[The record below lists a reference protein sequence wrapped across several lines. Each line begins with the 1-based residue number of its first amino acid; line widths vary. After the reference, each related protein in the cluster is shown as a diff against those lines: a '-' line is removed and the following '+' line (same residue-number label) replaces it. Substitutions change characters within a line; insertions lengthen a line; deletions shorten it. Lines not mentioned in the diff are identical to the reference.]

1 MPELEP
7 LRAHADRIKNSG
19 VLGRSP
25 LMQRLFDFL
34 LECSI
39 VGKAPKE
46 IEVAVDAFGKGA
58 EFDVSQDA
66 MVRVYI
72 HKLRRKLEEFYA
84 GAGAGEPVRLSIPK
98 GEYRF
103 VIEAAAVPTA
113 PPETQMALPPPAAE
127 PPPLPPPP
135 PAWRRWLVPALAASL
150 AVNAL
155 VLAFAFT
162 RPAAVHDEYQ
172 AVRESEIW
180 APLLN
185 DDRTIFLVVGDYY
198 IFGETDASMEVK
210 RLVREFDINSPQD
223 LDMRQQL
230 DPDFADKYTDLE
242 LAYLPTASAYA
253 LREVIP
259 VLAPAN
265 RRLRVVTMSQ
275 LNPAV
280 IKSADVVYVGYLSG
294 LGMLSDLVFGSSRLQ
309 VGDSFDEII
318 DRTTKQRY
326 ISQAAGAPMRGDRKF
341 HDYGYFAK
349 FEGPSGNHIIVIA
362 GTRDVASMHMAE
374 TLTNEKTIANL
385 MAQANVQLNA
395 QVNDKANGPGS
406 DQAGD
411 RATDHAIEK
420 ANAQTGAAGNA
431 LSASASSQPD
441 TGFEALYEVY
451 GMDNLNLDGK
461 LLLTSP
467 IDSSS
472 IWTGEPSKHAG
483 RPGTPAAGPAAASA
497 AAISGK

>member
-1 MPELEP
+1 MSDIEP
-7 LRAHADRIKNSG
+7 LRAHADRIRNSG

-72 HKLRRKLEEFYA
+72 HKLRRKLEEFYV
-84 GAGAGEPVRLSIPK
+84 GAGAAEPVRLSIPK

-103 VIEAAAVPTA
+103 VVDAAAA
-113 PPETQMALPPPAAE
+113 PPVAEPEPPVVE

-135 PAWRRWLVPALAASL
+135 PAWRKWLIPALGASL
-150 AVNAL
+150 AINAIVLAL
-155 VLAFAFT
+155 VFL
-162 RPAAVHDEYQ
+162 RPAPLHDEYK
-172 AVRESEIW
+172 AVRESPVW

-185 DDRTIFLVVGDYY
+185 DERTIFLVVGDYY
-198 IFGETDASMEVK
+198 IFGETDTSMEVK

-223 LDMRQQL
+223 LDMRLQL
-230 DPDFADKYTDLE
+230 EPELADKYTDLE

-253 LREVIP
+253 LREVLP
-259 VLAPAN
+259 VLLPAN
-265 RRLRVVTMSQ
+265 RRVRVVTMSQ

-280 IKSADVVYVGYLSG
+280 IKSADVVYLGYLSG
-294 LGMLSDLVFGSSRLQ
+294 LGMLSDIVFSSSRLK
-309 VGDSFDEII
+309 VGDSFDEIV
-318 DRTTKQRY
+318 DRTTQQKY
-326 ISQAAGAPMRGDRKF
+326 VSQAAGAPMRGERKF
-341 HDYGYFAK
+341 HDYGYFAT

-362 GTRDVASMHMAE
+362 GTRDVAAMHMAE
-374 TLTNEKTIANL
+374 TVTNEKSMANL
-385 MAQANVQLNA
+385 T
-395 QVNDKANGPGS
+395 S
-406 DQAGD
+406 
-411 RATDHAIEK
+411 HASAA
-420 ANAQTGAAGNA
+420 ANAQGAGT
-431 LSASASSQPD
+431 D

-451 GMDNLNLDGK
+451 GMDKLNLDGK

-467 IDSSS
+467 IDSAS
-472 IWTGEPSKHAG
+472 IWTGEPSQHAG
-483 RPGTPAAGPAAASA
+483 LPAASTAGVAGASTAGVTAAGTPAAGTPAAGK
-497 AAISGK
+497 SGQ